1 MVYSQEYDNGN
12 TKSMCLPKEIPMSI
26 LNDSSGPMMNFCSA
40 RVRSMKD
47 FENQRNK
54 MKRCN
59 LKRCYVASLNVR
71 TLRIRRIVKNG
82 KLHCVNEHK
91 MEHYKETM
99 ITCGL
104 YVFAMSE
111 VRRDGSGEEDVG
123 DGFAFIW
130 QGNCDDG
137 SKGGVGFLLSPDAA
151 KAWRKGG
158 SVSKSSEIG
167 RILALS
173 FALGGGEG
181 KLLWPH

>member
-1 MVYSQEYDNGN
+1 MYYTDYMVYSQEYDNGN

-71 TLRIRRIVKNG
+71 TLRIKRIVKNG

-91 MEHYKETM
+91 MEHYKGMM
-99 ITCGL
+99 IATCS
-104 YVFAMSE
+104 V
-111 VRRDGSGEEDVG
+111 
-123 DGFAFIW
+123 
-130 QGNCDDG
+130 
-137 SKGGVGFLLSPDAA
+137 
-151 KAWRKGG
+151 WRERT
-158 SVSKSSEIG
+158 SW
-167 RILALS
+167 RLR
-173 FALGGGEG
+173 
-181 KLLWPH
+181 